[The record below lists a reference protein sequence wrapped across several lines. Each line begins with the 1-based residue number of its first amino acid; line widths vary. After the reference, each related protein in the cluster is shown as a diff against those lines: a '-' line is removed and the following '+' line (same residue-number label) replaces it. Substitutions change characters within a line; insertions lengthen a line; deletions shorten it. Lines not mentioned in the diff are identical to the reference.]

1 MLEDHWLVWRL
12 KRGSKDAMGRI
23 YGKYK
28 NKLFA
33 LALSLT
39 RDRSRAEDALHDA
52 FVGLAR
58 NAPHLQPK
66 MNLGAYLAASI
77 ANRIRNQHRDL
88 AHEELVP
95 DPPDARV
102 SAEAGPEN
110 EAILSDQV
118 RRLEAALAKL
128 PESQSEVILLHL
140 QQGLRFR
147 EIAGALDI
155 SINTAQSRYRYG
167 LDKLRTDL
175 GNEVNHE
182 VARVH

>member
-1 MLEDHWLVWRL
+1 MLEDRWLVWRL
-12 KRGSKDAMGRI
+12 KRGSKDALGRI

-58 NAPHLQPK
+58 AAIHLEPK
-66 MNLGAYLAASI
+66 MNLPGYLAQSV
-77 ANRIRNQHRDL
+77 ANRVRNQHRDL
-88 AHEELVP
+88 AYEELVP
-95 DPPDARV
+95 DPPEPSVQVEDN
-102 SAEAGPEN
+102 PED
-110 EAILSDQV
+110 EAIRSDLI
-118 RRLEAALAKL
+118 RRLEAALIRL
-128 PESQSEVILLHL
+128 PEPQSEVILLHV
-140 QQGLRFR
+140 QQGLPFR
-147 EIAGALDI
+147 EIAEALNI

-167 LDKLRTDL
+167 LDKLRADL

-182 VARVH
+182 VTRFH